1 MKKISVDMDYL
12 VFAYQDDSPDNA
24 YYLDTEFGDIRLVNR
39 NLSDLKDLTDEIELS
54 QGRFLYVP
62 KPPKEILLSDLRTF
76 WETITDKHL
85 KDLLAL
91 SFETGSVASTFKNIL
106 SKNPEE
112 QERLNRYFDEKNRA
126 RVYLWL
132 QANALDPEGHEGDK
146 SIS

>member
-1 MKKISVDMDYL
+1 MKNISVDMDYL
-12 VFAYQDDSPDNA
+12 IFAYQDDSPDNA

-76 WETITDKHL
+76 WQSITDKHL

-91 SFETGSVASTFKNIL
+91 SFETESVASTFKSIL

-112 QERLNRYFDEKNRA
+112 RKRLDHYLNEKNRA
-126 RVYLWL
+126 RVCLWL
-132 QANALDPEGHEGDK
+132 QANALDPEGHNAEK
-146 SIS
+146 SDL